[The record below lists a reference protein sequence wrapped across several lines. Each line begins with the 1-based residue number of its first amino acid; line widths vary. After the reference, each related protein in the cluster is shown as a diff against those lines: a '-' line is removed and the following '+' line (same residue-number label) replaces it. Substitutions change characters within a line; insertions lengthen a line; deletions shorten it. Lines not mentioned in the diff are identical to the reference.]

1 MSDVSIEALMAE
13 LESDDTPETPEADA
27 ETPEPEKVEEPVAEE
42 VVPEPEKTA
51 EVESEDPLE
60 GLIVGATEE
69 PKPSPK
75 KRGRPKGSTN
85 AKKKAEAVVEAVV
98 EEVTTSETD
107 VDDTPMALAFEQI
120 IVTPTPQPVNT
131 NTATV
136 STPKVTS
143 KKDTADSVGSKDIFI
158 LSDTQILNGH
168 VYRRGQK
175 ITFQKGDKFYNS
187 QTDRHGNNWLDL
199 VDDPEAQFAYFGKL
213 IVQPDHWTDTPLGST
228 AGINHPGL
236 ALALAKI
243 AQEEFER
250 NGTPFN

>member
-13 LESDDTPETPEADA
+13 LESDDTPETSEVVT

-69 PKPSPK
+69 PKPAPK

-98 EEVTTSETD
+98 EEVQAAETPETSE
-107 VDDTPMALAFEQI
+107 DDTPMAL
-120 IVTPTPQPVNT
+120 TPTPQPVNV

-136 STPKVTS
+136 SAPKVVT
-143 KKDTADSVGSKDIFI
+143 KKVTADSAVSKDIFI

-228 AGINHPGL
+228 AGIDHPGL

-250 NGTPFN
+250 NGIPFN